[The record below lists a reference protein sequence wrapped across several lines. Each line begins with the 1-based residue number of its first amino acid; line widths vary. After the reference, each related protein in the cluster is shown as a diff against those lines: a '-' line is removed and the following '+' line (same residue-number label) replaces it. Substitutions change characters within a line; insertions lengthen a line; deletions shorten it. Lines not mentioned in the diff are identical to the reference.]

1 MMTARKVLFAL
12 VRALPLVLLLA
23 SGACSQ
29 AEAPAPA
36 RAVTAEAEAAA
47 AVPAPSPSQKVRGMI
62 DGHMA
67 SMLVSVAAKLRI
79 ADHLREGPQSIAT
92 LAAATKTHQDSL
104 YRLLRALTE
113 VGVFSEEPAGT
124 FRLNAA
130 GEVLRSDV
138 PGSLRVAAE
147 VAGEP
152 WMRGAWG
159 GLLHSIQTGET
170 SFDHLYGKGT
180 FDFFAEPEHRE
191 EAALFDSNQAAG
203 TQAGAKAVAEAYD
216 FSTAASVV
224 DVGGGFGALLTAI
237 MQRNPG
243 PKGVLFDL
251 PHVVREAK
259 ARFDPALAPRVE
271 FVPGDFFK
279 AVPGGHDV
287 YLMKYILHDW
297 SDERSR
303 AILASTRAAM
313 RGRGKLLVVEVIVS
327 PPNQPGGKVGDVMML
342 VRTGGR
348 NRTEPEYRTLLA
360 SGGFDVTRVIRS
372 TGDLSIIEATPRP

>member
-1 MMTARKVLFAL
+1 MMTPRRIFFAL
-12 VRALPLVLLLA
+12 VRALPLVLLLSA
-23 SGACSQ
+23 GACARSRLRL
-29 AEAPAPA
+29 PALPA
-36 RAVTAEAEAAA
+36 AVGAGTTAT
-47 AVPAPSPSQKVRGMI
+47 VPAPSPSQKVRGMI
-62 DGHMA
+62 DGHIA

-92 LAAATKTHQDSL
+92 LAAATKTHEDSL

-124 FRLNAA
+124 FGLNAA
-130 GEVLRSDV
+130 GELLRSDV

-159 GLLHSIQTGET
+159 GLLHSIKTGET
-170 SFDHLYGKGT
+170 SFDHIYGKGT
-180 FDFFAEPEHRE
+180 FDFFAEPAHRE
-191 EAALFDSNQAAG
+191 EAALFDSWQAAG
-203 TQAGAKAVAEAYD
+203 TRGGRQGSGRSLRLLDGGVGCGRRWRLRSAVDRDSATD
-216 FSTAASVV
+216 S
-224 DVGGGFGALLTAI
+224 
-237 MQRNPG
+237 G

-251 PHVVREAK
+251 PHVISEAK
-259 ARFDPALAPRVE
+259 TRFDPTLAPRVE

-297 SDERSR
+297 NDEDSR
-303 AILASTRAAM
+303 AILATTRAAM
-313 RGRGKLLVVEVIVS
+313 NGRGKLLVVEVIVS
-327 PPNQPGGKVGDVMML
+327 PPNQAGGKVGDVMML

-348 NRTEPEYRTLLA
+348 NRTEQEYRALLA
-360 SGGFDVTRVIRS
+360 SGGFDMTRVIP
-372 TGDLSIIEATPRP
+372 TKGDLSIIEATPRQ